1 MACSKAWT
9 RHVDEKILTE
19 HFGLANL
26 YEIEAYLKRGGYR
39 AVTKALQEMTPAGI
53 MDEVKKAGLR
63 GRGGAG
69 FPAGMK
75 WSFVPKTS
83 DKPKYLCVNA
93 DEGEPGTFKDR
104 YILTHNPHLLIEGI
118 IIASFS
124 VGIHAAY
131 VYIRGEYEAVAQRLE
146 QALAQAAQKG
156 YLGKDI
162 LETGFDLDVF
172 VHRGAG
178 AYICGEETALLES
191 LEGKRGYPRL
201 KPPFPA
207 TVGLF
212 QCPTVINNV
221 ETLANIPVI
230 IQKGAPWFLDK
241 GLAKDG
247 GTRIF
252 GVSGPVVRPGI
263 YELPV
268 GTSLR
273 EIIYTHAGGLKP
285 GKKLKA
291 VIPGGMSAPILKA
304 DEIDIKMDFDS
315 LAGVGSMLG
324 SAAVIVIDEA
334 TPILDVLK
342 KVAKF
347 YAHESCGQC
356 TPCRIGTSWIHK
368 IIKRMSAGHGEKGDV
383 DELVRLASNIKGK
396 TLCPMGDAASLP
408 VLSLAQKF
416 KNELE
421 SCLKDGSG

>member
-1 MACSKAWT
+1 MA
-9 RHVDEKILTE
+9 EKILTK
-19 HFGLANL
+19 HFDLANL
-26 YEIEAYLKRGGYR
+26 YEIETYLEQGGYR
-39 AVTKALQEMTPAGI
+39 AVTKALKQMTPAGI
-53 MDEVKKAGLR
+53 MDEVKKASLR

-69 FPAGMK
+69 FPAGLK
-75 WSFVPKTS
+75 WSFVPQTS

-104 YILTHNPHLLIEGI
+104 YILTHNPHLLIEGT

-124 VGIHAAY
+124 VGIHSAY

-146 QALAQAAQKG
+146 HAVVEAAEKG
-156 YLGKDI
+156 YLGKNI
-162 LETGFDLDVF
+162 LGSGFDLDIF

-191 LEGKRGYPRL
+191 LEGRRAYPRL

-207 TVGLF
+207 SVGLF

-221 ETLANIPVI
+221 ETLANIPAI
-230 IQKGAPWFLDK
+230 IEKGASWFLDK
-241 GLAKDG
+241 GLPRDG

-273 EIIYTHAGGLKP
+273 EIIEIHAGGLKP

-291 VIPGGMSAPILKA
+291 VIPGGMSAPILKP

-315 LAGVGSMLG
+315 LAGIGSMLG
-324 SAAVIVIDEA
+324 SAAIIVIDED
-334 TPILDVLK
+334 TPILDVLE

-356 TPCRIGTSWIHK
+356 TPCRIGTSWIYK
-368 IIKRMSAGHGEKGDV
+368 IVKRMSSGQGEKGDAE
-383 DELVRLASNIKGK
+383 ELVRLASNIKGK
-396 TLCPMGDAASLP
+396 TLCPMGDAASMP

-416 KNELE
+416 KNDLE
-421 SCLKDGSG
+421 SCLKEG